1 MAINVIQGYNPS
13 TTEPIDSRQLVANQ
27 ATRYTI
33 TTFNAYNG
41 LIVYQED
48 TKVLWVLNDI
58 TNIGNSNGWSQ
69 VGGGGT
75 VFSSQIGT
83 SASSSLFTVNPST
96 YRTIYVNYYLQYNA
110 SNLDKPSRTGQ
121 IQVTIPFQYTT
132 EQVYYTEQTTEVNP
146 PTHYKSEFS
155 INTEQAV
162 ISFSYDGSSGL
173 INAALTNINPDYTVD
188 IKGEYKTIAKI

>member
-1 MAINVIQGYNPS
+1 MSITLPAGFTITNN
-13 TTEPIDSRQLVANQ
+13 EPGDDRCVTANQ
-27 ATRYTI
+27 TSRYAI
-33 TTFNAYNG
+33 SVNNAYNG
-41 LIVYQED
+41 MVVYQVD
-48 TKVLWVLNDI
+48 TQVLWVLYDK
-58 TNIGNSNGWSQ
+58 TNISNSNGWSQ

-146 PTHYKSEFS
+146 PTPYKSEFS
-155 INTEQAV
+155 INTEQAI
-162 ISFSYDGSSGL
+162 ISFSYNGSSGL
-173 INAALTNINPDYTVD
+173 INAVLYNINPDYTVD

>member
-1 MAINVIQGYNPS
+1 MAITTPS
-13 TTEPIDSRQLVANQ
+13 GFKITSTEPVDSRQTVADQ
-27 ATRYTI
+27 TSRYTI
-33 TTFNAYNG
+33 SPFNAYNG
-41 LIVYQED
+41 MIVYQQD
-48 TKVLWVLNDI
+48 TQVLWVLIDI

-146 PTHYKSEFS
+146 PTPYKSQFS
-155 INTEQAV
+155 INTEQAI
-162 ISFSYDGSSGL
+162 ISFSYSGSSGL
-173 INAALTNINPDYTVD
+173 INAVLNNTNPDYTVD